1 MLTVFT
7 PAYNRANELP
17 RLYDS
22 LINQTCTDFEWVV
35 VDDGSQDHT
44 EQLMREYIDENIL
57 NIQYLRQENGGKMRA
72 HNRGAQM
79 AQGELFVCID
89 ADDWLTP
96 NAIETIISKKDH
108 IVSQKLGGMMFLN
121 YDGESTK
128 IVGTA
133 FPWQERE
140 CSCFDVYNK
149 YGVTGDKTIVL
160 KTSVL
165 KEYPFPEI
173 EGEKFV
179 PEALVYNRISEKYEL
194 FCVNVAIKRVE
205 YLPDGISNNYFNIC
219 RKNPKGQILFYK
231 ELYVKIP
238 SLYNA
243 AAYDIYCIYSKKKL
257 FEAVKE
263 HPNKLIA
270 LIMYIPAYIKY
281 LLKERK

>member
-22 LINQTCTDFEWVV
+22 LKNQTCTDFEWVV

-44 EQLMREYIDENIL
+44 EQLMKEYLDENIL
-57 NIQYLRQENGGKMRA
+57 NIQYFRQENGGKMRA

-96 NAIETIISKKDH
+96 DAVETIISKKDH
-108 IVSQKLGGMMFLN
+108 IVSQNLGGMMFLN
-121 YDGESTK
+121 YDGESK
-128 IVGTA
+128 NIIGSM
-133 FPWQERE
+133 FPFKEAVYSYYE
-140 CSCFDVYNK
+140 VYNK
-149 YGVTGDKTIVL
+149 LGVTGDKTLVYLTDIV
-160 KTSVL
+160 
-165 KEYPFPEI
+165 KEFPFPEI
-173 EGEKFV
+173 ENEKFV
-179 PEALVYNRISEKYEL
+179 PEALVYNRISEVYKL
-194 FCVNVAIKRVE
+194 LCINVAIKRVE

-219 RKNPKGQILFYK
+219 RKNPKGQTLYYK
-231 ELYVKIP
+231 ELYMKIP

-243 AAYDIYCIYSKKKL
+243 AAYDMYCIYSKMKIC
-257 FEAVKE
+257 EAIKE
-263 HPNKLIA
+263 HPSKFVA